1 MNIMIT
7 ISVWLLVALVAGW
20 GITIVYMYF
29 DTKHL
34 REENR
39 NLSFY
44 LDIYQGR
51 VNVEEIDGTE

>member
-1 MNIMIT
+1 MNIMVT
-7 ISVWLLVALVAGW
+7 IPVWLLIVLVVSWA
-20 GITIVYMYF
+20 TTTVYMYF

-51 VNVEEIDGTE
+51 VSVEEIDES